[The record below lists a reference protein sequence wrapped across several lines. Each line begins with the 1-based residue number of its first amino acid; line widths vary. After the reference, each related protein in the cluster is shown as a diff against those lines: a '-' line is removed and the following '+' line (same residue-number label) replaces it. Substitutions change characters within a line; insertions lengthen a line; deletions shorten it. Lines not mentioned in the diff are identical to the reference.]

1 MLLKKPGFTLIAV
14 LSLALGIAAHT
25 AIFSLLD
32 AVLLKSLPVNK
43 PERLVLFGKGESAG
57 LTNSFPDSSTD
68 LFSYPF
74 YRQAQQRTDIFS
86 GVAGLL
92 SIPWTVHGFVNASS
106 DIEKM
111 QVQLVSGTYFPVL
124 GVNASLGRVL
134 AETYDQNPGGH
145 PVAVVSYAWWERRFG
160 SDPSAVGKTVK
171 IDNIDYTIVGVAPK
185 EFFGTNVGSVPDIW
199 IPLSMEKQL
208 PPAHWD
214 GRNDPA
220 AQSLYLIARLK
231 DGVSAE
237 QASAVINLL
246 FKQWLESRPSALP
259 AAEKQRKIQ
268 SASIELTPVS
278 RGLSMLREQFSL
290 SLKVLMGVV
299 ALVLLIASAN
309 VANLLLAHGTARS
322 REFAVRLAVG
332 AGRVRLVR
340 QLFTESALLALLGG
354 VAGVGLAWWGS
365 RLLLVMASDGPQAL
379 PIDVTP
385 NLRVL
390 GFTIGVS
397 LLCAIIFGTVPA
409 LRASRIEPNTSLKG
423 GKTAALSALR
433 NPLGKTLVVVQVAL
447 SLLLLVGA
455 GLFVRTLIN
464 LQSIPSGFN
473 EENVMLL
480 QVDTS
485 ATGYNGDDPRLPGLL
500 REVED
505 KVRAIPGVQAA
516 SFAFFTFN
524 QGFWTSIAHT
534 SETNSL
540 EGEARSLRNNIVGP
554 DFFAV
559 MGLQFV
565 MVRGFGPQDTDKSQ
579 KVAVVTES
587 MAQRFFPNG
596 SPLGKRFGI
605 GRGSTDDIEVIGIVK
620 DAKYGSLTEQFKPMA
635 FYPYSQRPDV
645 LSNLVVRF
653 SGPASSVVPQ
663 IRQTI
668 KQINRNLPVD
678 RSEE

>member
-1 MLLKKPGFTLIAV
+1 MFQDIRYGLRILMKKPGFTLIAV
-14 LSLALGIAAHT
+14 LSLALGIGANT
-25 AIFSLLD
+25 AIFSLVD
-32 AVLLKSLPVNK
+32 AVLIKSLPVQQ
-43 PERLVLFGKGESAG
+43 PDQLVLFGKGRSQG
-57 LTNSFPDSSTD
+57 MTNGFPDGSTD

-74 YRQAQQRTDIFS
+74 YRRAQQHTDVFS

-92 SIPWTVHGFVNASS
+92 SITWPVHGFVNSS
-106 DIEKM
+106 NDIEQM
-111 QVQLVSGTYFPVL
+111 QVQLVSGSYFPVL
-124 GVNASLGRVL
+124 GVNAGLGRVL
-134 AETYDQNPGGH
+134 TEADDQNPGGH
-145 PVAVVSYAWWERRFG
+145 PVAVVSHAWWQKRLG
-160 SDPSAVGKTVK
+160 GDPAAVGKTIT
-171 IDNIDYTIVGVAPK
+171 IDDVAYTIVGVAPK
-185 EFFGTNVGSVPDIW
+185 EFFGTTVGTAPDLWVP
-199 IPLSMEKQL
+199 LAMEKQM

-214 GRNDPA
+214 ARKDEDL
-220 AQSLYLIARLK
+220 QSLFLIGRLK
-231 DGVSAE
+231 NGVSSE

-246 FKQWLESRPSALP
+246 FKQWLESRPTAQSP
-259 AAEKQRKIQ
+259 AEKLRKIQ

-332 AGRVRLVR
+332 AGRMRLVR

-534 SETNSL
+534 SEANSL
-540 EGEARSLRNNIVGP
+540 EGEARSVRNNIVGP

-565 MVRGFGPQDTDKSQ
+565 MGRGFGPQDTDKSQ

-587 MAQRFFPNG
+587 MALATLLLAVVAALAGYIPAR
-596 SPLGKRFGI
+596 RAA
-605 GRGSTDDIEVIGIVK
+605 RVD
-620 DAKYGSLTEQFKPMA
+620 PMIA
-635 FYPYSQRPDV
+635 LRD
-645 LSNLVVRF
+645 
-653 SGPASSVVPQ
+653 
-663 IRQTI
+663 
-668 KQINRNLPVD
+668 
-678 RSEE
+678 E